1 LTSKLQLQ
9 RGRRKVSSVS
19 RRAKPC
25 PVLMSSSR
33 SSPGSAPS
41 SAALSAGS
49 EGRRPASDAL
59 CRASPRRSLGF
70 DAQLPAGRSPKDRLR
85 PSRRQARR
93 SSPVQSALPSP
104 ARSMPLACAM
114 RRLTLPEIFA
124 TLRSTST
131 APDRLKPFAH
141 RRYVTSQ
148 WRCPRG
154 FSPRRTIVECDP
166 GGVALL
172 AESRQSSFIGTGP
185 DRLAPHRCRP
195 FALIREGS
203 PRSGAPDPLQQDH
216 ARRALSRSAWLGHL
230 LS

>member
-1 LTSKLQLQ
+1 LTSRLKLQ
-9 RGRRKVSSVS
+9 RGLRKVSLVS
-19 RRAKPC
+19 RGAKPS

-33 SSPGSAPS
+33 SSPSSAPS

-49 EGRRPASDAL
+49 EGRCPASDAL

-70 DAQLPAGRSPKDRLR
+70 DTQLPAGRSPEDRLC
-85 PSRRQARR
+85 PPRRQARR

-104 ARSMPLACAM
+104 ARSTPLACAM
-114 RRLTLPEIFA
+114 LRLTLSEIFA

-148 WRCPRG
+148 LRGQRRCPRG
-154 FSPRRTIVECDP
+154 FSPCRTIVECDP
-166 GGVALL
+166 GGAPLL
-172 AESRQSSFIGTGP
+172 AESRQSSFLGTGP

-195 FALIREGS
+195 SRES
-203 PRSGAPDPLQQDH
+203 TRDH

>member
-1 LTSKLQLQ
+1 
-9 RGRRKVSSVS
+9 
-19 RRAKPC
+19 
-25 PVLMSSSR
+25 MSSSR
-33 SSPGSAPS
+33 SSPNSAPS

-85 PSRRQARR
+85 PPRRQARR

-104 ARSMPLACAM
+104 ARPMPLACAM
-114 RRLTLPEIFA
+114 LRRELPEIFA

-154 FSPRRTIVECDP
+154 VSPCRTIVGCDP
-166 GGVALL
+166 GGAPLL
-172 AESRQSSFIGTGP
+172 AEARQSSFIGTGP
-185 DRLAPHRCRP
+185 DRLAPHRCRQ
-195 FALIREGS
+195 FALIHEG
-203 PRSGAPDPLQQDH
+203 PR
-216 ARRALSRSAWLGHL
+216 
-230 LS
+230 